1 MSEVYFFNFA
11 VAGGRDQERQERR
24 QKFCGFEAVKADDRD
39 GGKKKK
45 EERKKERKR
54 KRRKGKKSL
63 RSVTGN

>member
-54 KRRKGKKSL
+54 
-63 RSVTGN
+63 